1 MKKLMVA
8 AAAMCVAVVA
18 QAAQIS
24 WTYQIDW
31 LAADDASDYLPC
43 TAYVFAGDSAA
54 ATAKMKALWE
64 IGASEL
70 DGNMGYASPT
80 EYGNVSIASTPDT
93 LLTTT
98 PKTEGQTYDTASLYA
113 ILVDETGKKYAMGYA
128 ETMDVTDAV
137 TTGGGTFYAEAF
149 YAGDPSTW
157 KEIGGGVTPTPVP
170 EPTSGLLLVL
180 GVAGLALKRR
190 RA

>member
-24 WTYQIDW
+24 WTYQIGW
-31 LAADDASDYLPC
+31 LAADDQSDFLPC

-54 ATAKMKALWE
+54 AATKMNALWTL
-64 IGASEL
+64 GAEAL
-70 DGNMGYASPT
+70 DGNMGFL
-80 EYGNVSIASTPDT
+80 GNSEEGIKITSTPDT

-98 PKTEGQTYDTASLYA
+98 QKTEGQDYDTASLYA
-113 ILVDETGKKYAMGYA
+113 ILIDETGKKYAMGYA
-128 ETMDVTDAV
+128 ETINVTEPVLAD
-137 TTGGGTFYAEAF
+137 GGTFVTAEF
-149 YAGDPSTW
+149 YPGDPSTW

>member
-24 WTYQIDW
+24 WTYQVDW
-31 LAADDASDYLPC
+31 LAQDDQSDFLPC

-54 ATAKMKALWE
+54 AATKMNALWTL
-64 IGASEL
+64 GAEAL
-70 DGNMGYASPT
+70 DGNLGYTGNT
-80 EYGNVSIASTPDT
+80 EEGFKIASTPDT

-98 PKTEGQTYDTASLYA
+98 PKVEGQDYDTASLYA
-113 ILVDETGKKYAMGYA
+113 ILIDEAGEKYAMGFA
-128 ETMDVTDAV
+128 KTIDVTEPVLSD
-137 TTGGGTFYAEAF
+137 GGVFSAPEFYP
-149 YAGDPSTW
+149 GDPSGW
-157 KEIGGGVTPTPVP
+157 KEIGGGVTPTPTP

>member
-1 MKKLMVA
+1 
-8 AAAMCVAVVA
+8 MCVAVAA

-24 WTYQIDW
+24 WTYNIEW
-31 LAADDASDYLPC
+31 LAQDDQSDFLPS

-54 ATAKMKALWE
+54 AAAKMTALWTL
-64 IGASEL
+64 GAEAL
-70 DGNMGYASPT
+70 DGNLGYTANT
-80 EYGNVSIASTPDT
+80 DEGLKIKSTSDT

-98 PKTEGQTYDTASLYA
+98 PKVEGQTYDTASLYA
-113 ILVDETGKKYAMGYA
+113 ILIDETGKKFAMGYG
-128 ETMDVTDAV
+128 ETINVTDPVLAD
-137 TTGGGTFYAEAF
+137 GGTFATPEF
-149 YAGDPSTW
+149 YPGDPSGW
-157 KEIGGGVTPTPVP
+157 KEIGGGVTPTPTP

>member
-24 WTYQIDW
+24 WTYQVDW
-31 LAADDASDYLPC
+31 LAADDQSDFLPA

-54 ATAKMKALWE
+54 AATKMNALWTLGVE
-64 IGASEL
+64 AL
-70 DGNMGYASPT
+70 DGNLGSLANSEEGIYI
-80 EYGNVSIASTPDT
+80 ESTPDT

-98 PKTEGQTYDTASLYA
+98 PKTEGQDYDTASLYA
-113 ILVDETGKKYAMGYA
+113 ILVDETGKKYAMGYG
-128 ETMDVTDAV
+128 ETIDVTDAV
-137 TTGGGTFYAEAF
+137 TTGGGVFSAPEFYP
-149 YAGDPSTW
+149 GDPSTW